1 MASTVD
7 IQLCDSCFV
16 AGGNWLCKQSF
27 Q

>member
-7 IQLCDSCFV
+7 VQLCDSCFV
-16 AGGNWLCKQSF
+16 AGGNWFCKQSF

>member
-16 AGGNWLCKQSF
+16 AGGNWFCKQSF